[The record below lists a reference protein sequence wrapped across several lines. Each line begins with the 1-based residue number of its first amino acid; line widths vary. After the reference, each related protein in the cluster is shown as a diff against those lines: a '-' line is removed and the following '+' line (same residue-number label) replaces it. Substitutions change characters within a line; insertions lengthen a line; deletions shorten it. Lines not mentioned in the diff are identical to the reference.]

1 MEDPEKDRGV
11 NEEPGVGWRVSL
23 SILGGVGWLAFLI
36 VWLFFFAADYT
47 GYQNVAIL
55 LLSLLVAGAV
65 AGMPWAVWGWR
76 HRTPR
81 EMAMNKTPGF
91 RWRVAASALMACL
104 LLAFLIVWLFFF
116 AGDYS
121 IYRNLAVLLV
131 AVLLFGGI
139 QGAMWA
145 PWGMRH
151 GDDFGEEGGE
161 R

>member
-23 SILGGVGWLAFLI
+23 SILGGVGW
-36 VWLFFFAADYT
+36 
-47 GYQNVAIL
+47 
-55 LLSLLVAGAV
+55 
-65 AGMPWAVWGWR
+65 
-76 HRTPR
+76 
-81 EMAMNKTPGF
+81 
-91 RWRVAASALMACL
+91 
-104 LLAFLIVWLFFF
+104 LAFLIVWLFFF